1 MSFQPP
7 LSSRAFVIG
16 TAEQVAVPPGLGVR
30 RAEAPPE
37 DPVIR
42 GPGLPGALARGLAI
56 AALVMLP
63 ALVMPGIPP
72 ETAHLVVL
80 LALFAATL
88 TAYEYASPYPGLLE
102 FRVGAPYNRT
112 RYLLVG
118 ICGLLLA
125 LLQRHGTDP
134 GPLTGAVAGL
144 AAACGQL
151 FAAAPSP
158 VALLV
163 AALPESVD
171 AAQRALVRDGAA
183 LVFFLGA
190 AVLLAFAVAIRLGAW
205 PRGKRPFNV
214 WVNLPTFE
222 PTAGH
227 DVVSRLRRLSVLNLT
242 AGLALPFLLPGVI
255 VASTILMQPV
265 SLTSPLGY
273 VWGIVLWAYFPVA
286 VIMRGMAMRR
296 VARLIEQRRARMDPA
311 AIDPAS

>member
-7 LSSRAFVIG
+7 LSSRAFAPR
-16 TAEQVAVPPGLGVR
+16 TAELVAVPPRPGLR
-30 RAEAPPE
+30 PPE
-37 DPVIR
+37 PAPEEHVIR

-80 LALFAATL
+80 LALFAATV

-112 RYLLVG
+112 RYLVVG
-118 ICGLLLA
+118 LSGLLLA

-134 GPLTGAVAGL
+134 GPLTGAVAEMAAVCGL
-144 AAACGQL
+144 L

-183 LVFFLGA
+183 LVLCLGA
-190 AVLLAFAVAIRLGAW
+190 AVLLAFAIAIRLGAW
-205 PRGKRPFNV
+205 PRGTRPFNV

-222 PTAGH
+222 PTAGR
-227 DVVSRLRRLSVLNLT
+227 DVVARLRRLSVLNLA
-242 AGLALPFLLPGVI
+242 AGLALPFLLPAVI
-255 VASTILMQPV
+255 LASTILMQPV

-273 VWGIVLWAYFPVA
+273 VWGIVLWAYIPVSL
-286 VIMRGMAMRR
+286 VMRGMAMRR
-296 VARLIEQRRARMDPA
+296 VARLIEQRRARLDPVT
-311 AIDPAS
+311 IDPDA